1 MEAADWSNDMAKKR
15 VTLQTIHAEL
25 QDIKKQLSR
34 IQDTE
39 EKELEAIQHEEEREL
54 EALKGLE
61 ELEQE
66 IKREVGPHPLAK
78 ITYRDVTK
86 GMIGAFFG
94 IVGHFAFFYG
104 NRIAEAITILRAHA
118 LILTSLGLLILFMY
132 FTGFRSISKGK
143 HWWYA
148 PLRIVII
155 FTVAHAVITFVLF
168 LFGMITPDMTIASI
182 YKNVATVSILAVMGA
197 ATADLIGGD
206 HHE

>member
-1 MEAADWSNDMAKKR
+1 MAKKR
-15 VTLQTIHAEL
+15 VTLESIHDEL
-25 QDIKKQLSR
+25 QDIKKQLGR
-34 IQDTE
+34 IERTE
-39 EKELEAIQHEEEREL
+39 EKELAAIEHEEEREL
-54 EALKGLE
+54 AALEQLEALE
-61 ELEQE
+61 EE
-66 IKREVGPHPLAK
+66 IKREVSPHPLAR

-104 NRIAEAITILRAHA
+104 NRIAEAITIMRAHA

-132 FTGFRSISKGK
+132 FTGFRKVSKSK

-155 FTVAHAVITFVLF
+155 FTVAHAVIAFVLF
-168 LFGMITPDMTIASI
+168 LFGMITPEMTPVGV
-182 YKNVATVSILAVMGA
+182 YKNIATVSILAVMGA

>member
-1 MEAADWSNDMAKKR
+1 MAKKS
-15 VTLQTIHAEL
+15 VTLQTIYDEL
-25 QDIKKQLSR
+25 QEIKTRLSR
-34 IQDTE
+34 IESTE
-39 EKELEAIQHEEEREL
+39 EKELLAIEHEEEREL
-54 EALKGLE
+54 DALK
-61 ELEQE
+61 ELEQLE
-66 IKREVGPHPLAK
+66 EDIKREVSPHPLAK

-104 NRIAEAITILRAHA
+104 NKIAEVITLMRAHA
-118 LILTSLGLLILFMY
+118 LILTSLMLLILFMY
-132 FTGFRSISKGK
+132 FTGFRKISKSS

-148 PLRIVII
+148 PLRIIVI

-168 LFGMITPDMTIASI
+168 LFGMITPEMTFAGV

-206 HHE
+206 VHE